1 MLLQAPARP
10 VARARPH
17 VRREGSEGDFVAWAW
32 VCGWPGVPQFTY
44 RIAVEHPLRLSRL
57 RCARAIL
64 VLLLAGSSIARGQG
78 TRPAQGPSEDWHV
91 ERGLRWREASPS
103 ASGPVGFALL
113 NPADTGL
120 RFTNRVDELAGASN
134 RVLYNGAGI
143 AAGDVDGDGRPDLF
157 LCDVSGSNAL
167 FRNLG
172 GLRFENVT
180 DASGLGRRIP
190 GSRGAVLAD
199 LDGDRDLDVLLAV
212 SGGGVLF
219 FRNDGHGRFSDA
231 SVEAGMA
238 SGLGASTVAIADVDG
253 DGTPDVYVAN
263 YSTED
268 VRDRGRVN
276 IQMVGGK
283 PRLAGSRP
291 DRFLLVDGRLVEA
304 GQPDQLYLNDGRGR
318 LRPVPWT
325 SGAFRDEDGKA
336 LGAAP
341 NDWGLTATFRD
352 LNGDGAPDLYVCND
366 YWTPDRCWLND
377 GKGGFQA
384 MPALAIRK
392 TPASS
397 MGVDVAD
404 VDRDGDMDL
413 FVVDMLSRSPALRKR
428 QGTAQQMAPVPPGID
443 ASRRQVLRNV
453 LLLSRGDGTY
463 SEAAQQ
469 AGLHATDWSW
479 SPVFIDVDLDGY
491 EDLVVSAGH
500 FRDVQDFDAE
510 ARIQALQ
517 HPWKGNPDDPER
529 QRAFTRE
536 LMEHY
541 RIYPAL
547 DLPVGG
553 FRNLGDGRFEEATR
567 AWGLGHPGVHHG
579 MALADL
585 DGDGDAD
592 LVANTLNGPAKVF
605 RNDASAPRVL
615 VRLKGRAPNTQAV
628 GARVTLLGPT
638 LPPQTMEVTVGGR
651 YLSGSD
657 PALVFA
663 AAKEADMEVRI
674 RWRGGRE
681 TRVRGVRAQRIY
693 EVEELPEESTA
704 AAHEAPGIAPNP
716 SPWLVSANGGIV
728 HRHVEAPYPD
738 EDLQPLL
745 PHKLSQLGPGVA
757 WIDVDGD
764 GDDDLL
770 VGAGRGGPL
779 ACFHND
785 GKGGFK
791 LLEPAPIAAASDDL
805 AGIAGWP
812 APGGTARVWIGQQGY
827 EARGAARVLEWAA
840 GKPGAPTLPIA
851 GLEMTNASALA
862 LGIDPDG
869 SPLLFVGGGVAPGA
883 YPKGAPSRL
892 LRMQGGVWKADLRG
906 RDLEGIGIVNAAV
919 WTDLDGDGHAELVV
933 APEWGPI
940 RVYRV
945 ATAGLADA
953 TQALGMDRWTGWW
966 RSVHAADVD
975 GDGAMDLIAGN
986 WGLNTPQ
993 RASPERPL
1001 VFAWGQLSQP
1011 GVMDVIQAEWVEG
1024 RLHPRLPLRFLAA
1037 SMPQVP
1043 QLFTNHAEYSE
1054 ATLARVLGD
1063 RAPLS
1068 RRVEANT
1075 LESMVFLNRTNRME
1089 GRALPAEAQRAPVFG
1104 LGVADFNGDGRMDVF
1119 LAQNFSQVPA
1129 EDVSFNAG
1137 LGVVLAGDGSGGF
1150 RPLGPLES
1158 GIRMFGDQRG
1168 AAVSDFD
1175 MDGRPDLAVAQN
1187 AAETRVFRGQAG
1199 PPGLRVR
1206 LAGPPS
1212 NPWGVGAVMRG
1223 EYARGMGPAIEV
1235 HSGSGYGSQDST
1247 TMVVAR
1253 PTALAA
1259 LRIRFPGG
1267 GWTRVEVPADAREV
1281 QVSME
1286 GAVRVHR

>member
-1 MLLQAPARP
+1 M
-10 VARARPH
+10 
-17 VRREGSEGDFVAWAW
+17 
-32 VCGWPGVPQFTY
+32 
-44 RIAVEHPLRLSRL
+44 EHPLRLSCFRRL
-57 RCARAIL
+57 QATL
-64 VLLLAGSSIARGQG
+64 VLLLAGTWIACGQG
-78 TRPAQGPSEDWHV
+78 TRPHEVPPDGWHE
-91 ERGLRWREASPS
+91 ERGFRWREAFATS
-103 ASGPVGFALL
+103 SGTVGFTLL
-113 NPADTGL
+113 KPADTGL
-120 RFTNRVDELAGASN
+120 LFTNRVEELAGASN
-134 RVLYNGAGI
+134 RVLYNGAGV

-167 FRNLG
+167 FRNRG

-180 DASGLGRRIP
+180 AASGLARRIP

-199 LDGDRDLDVLLAV
+199 IDGDRDLDLLLAV
-212 SGGGVLF
+212 SGGGVLC
-219 FRNDGHGRFSDA
+219 FRNDGRGAFSDA

-238 SGLGASTVAIADVDG
+238 SGLGASTMAIADVDG
-253 DGTPDVYVAN
+253 NGTPDVYVAN

-268 VRDRGRVN
+268 VRDRGRINV
-276 IQMVGGK
+276 QMVGGK

-304 GQPDQLYLNDGRGR
+304 GQPDQLYLNDGGGR
-318 LRPVPWT
+318 FRPVPWT
-325 SGAFRDEDGKA
+325 SGAFRDEEGKL

-384 MPALAIRK
+384 MSATALRK

-413 FVVDMLSRSPALRKR
+413 FIVDMLSRRPALRKR
-428 QGTAQQMAPVPPGID
+428 QGTAQPMVPAPPGID
-443 ASRRQVLRNV
+443 ASRRQVMRNV
-453 LLLSRGDGTY
+453 LLLARGDGTY

-479 SPVFIDVDLDGY
+479 SPVFLDVDLDGY

-500 FRDVQDFDAE
+500 FRDVQDLDSE
-510 ARIQALQ
+510 ARIQSLQ

-541 RIYPAL
+541 RIYPSL
-547 DLPVGG
+547 DMPVGG
-553 FRNLGDGRFEEATR
+553 FRNLRDGRFEEATR
-567 AWGLGHPGVHHG
+567 AWGLDHPGVHHG

-605 RNDASAPRVL
+605 RNDASGPRVG

-628 GARVTLLGPT
+628 GARVTLVCPT
-638 LPPQTMEVTVGGR
+638 LPAQTTEVTVGGR

-663 AAKEADMEVRI
+663 AVREADMELRV

-681 TRVRGVRAQRIY
+681 TRVRGVRAQRVY
-693 EVEELPEESTA
+693 EVEEMPEDAPNAAKDPSTA
-704 AAHEAPGIAPNP
+704 AAPKRAAWLAP
-716 SPWLVSANGGIV
+716 WDGGLV
-728 HRHVEAPYPD
+728 HRHMETPYPD
-738 EDLQPLL
+738 EDVQPLL

-770 VGAGRGGPL
+770 VGSGRGGPL
-779 ACFHND
+779 ACYQND

-791 LLEPAPIAAASDDL
+791 LMEPWPIAAASDDL
-805 AGIAGWP
+805 AGIVGWP
-812 APGGTARVWIGQQGY
+812 VPGDAARVWVAQQGY
-827 EARGAARVLEWAA
+827 EARGAARVLEWTA
-840 GKPGAPTLPIA
+840 GKPGAAAQPVA
-851 GLEMTNASALA
+851 GLDMTNVSALA
-862 LGIDPDG
+862 WGMAPDG
-869 SPLLFVGGGVAPGA
+869 SPLLFVGGGVMPGA

-892 LRMQGGVWKADLRG
+892 LRMQGGLWQADLRG

-933 APEWGPI
+933 APEWGAI

-945 ATAGLADA
+945 AAAALADV

-966 RSVHAADVD
+966 RSVHAADLD

-993 RASPERPL
+993 RAGPGRPL
-1001 VFAWGQLSQP
+1001 VFAWGQVSQP
-1011 GVMDVIQAEWVEG
+1011 GVTDVIQTEWVDG
-1024 RLHPRLPLRFLAA
+1024 SLHPRLPLRFLAA

-1043 QLFTNHAEYSE
+1043 QFFTNHAEYSE

-1089 GRALPAEAQRAPVFG
+1089 GRVLPGEAQRAPVFG

-1129 EDVSFNAG
+1129 EDVSFNSG
-1137 LGVVLAGDGSGGF
+1137 LGLVLAGDGSGGF
-1150 RPLGPLES
+1150 RPLEPLES
-1158 GIRMFGDQRG
+1158 GIQLPGDQRG
-1168 AAVSDFD
+1168 AAVADFD
-1175 MDGRPDLAVAQN
+1175 KDGRPDLAVAQN
-1187 AAETRVFRGQAG
+1187 AAETRMFRGEAG
-1199 PPGLRVR
+1199 EPGLRVR
-1206 LAGPPS
+1206 LEGPPS
-1212 NPWGVGAVMRG
+1212 NPAGVGAVVRG
-1223 EYARGMGPAIEV
+1223 EHAGGMGPVFEV
-1235 HSGSGYGSQDST
+1235 HAGSGYWSQDST
-1247 TMVVAR
+1247 TILVPR
-1253 PTALAA
+1253 PTPLVA

-1267 GWTRVEVPADAREV
+1267 LWRRVEVTGDAREV
-1281 QVSME
+1281 QFSTSGDLKVL
-1286 GAVRVHR
+1286 R